1 MATQLV
7 TLLTT
12 LLSHYRRHP
21 GQLAMLLLGLW
32 VASALWSGVQ
42 AINAS
47 AKESYARAE
56 ALFTTGLDRLERLDG
71 KPLAHDDFLTLRR
84 QGVPVSP
91 LLEGELSAPDGTQ
104 LTLIGIDPLTL
115 PGDSAFATAG
125 STVELTGFLSPPWQT
140 RLAPDTL
147 PSLGL
152 DGDAAR
158 GATPRLAAGRLPPLS
173 LAPSLPPHTLVMD
186 IAAAATLLE
195 SGETLSRLVSA
206 PGALAAA
213 PPGLALTRA
222 TALVSPGQLTQ
233 SFHLNL
239 TALALLAL
247 IVGLFIVQA
256 ALGLALEQRLE
267 MLRTLRALGVSGR
280 TLVTGLALELVLL
293 GVVGA
298 LAGIAGG
305 VWLARALL
313 PDVAAT
319 LGSLYGAGVGVEL
332 RLPWH
337 YWFGGL
343 AVTLG
348 GLLLAGSGVLWRA
361 ARLSVL
367 DLGRA
372 QAWRSGYQRQLRRM
386 ALTGAGIAA
395 LGLALWAWLARQPA
409 GEGLAAGF
417 VLMAVLLLVG
427 ALWLPPLLA
436 ATLAGLARLAR
447 RRPLAQWALADLEL
461 QLPRLS
467 LALMALLIALSASL
481 GVNSMVG
488 GFRLTFLEWLDQ
500 RLVADLYLDPPAE
513 RFAAVHAWLGERP
526 EVVERL
532 VTRHG
537 ESTLLAVEA
546 AGAPRLPERPVS
558 LFGLTPG
565 ERLTPTWPLLETQRG
580 VDAAWT
586 SLREGGAFINEQLAV
601 AEGIAPGDRLTLAT
615 PGGGEALAVAAI
627 YPDYGNPRGE
637 VLMTAAELG
646 RRFSAPPDSIG
657 IVLAPGAD
665 DEALG
670 AALGSEFALGRDAL
684 RDQGEVK
691 RIATGIFE
699 RTFTITRALNALTL
713 AVAALALLASLLA
726 QARERRRRLAPL
738 WALGVPRGQ
747 LLGVQLAQLG
757 GAALAVGLVA
767 VPLGIAITWG
777 LVAVINVAAFG
788 WRLPLHLFPGEI
800 ALTLG
805 TAVAVALLA
814 AALPALR
821 LWRTPPRALLAEEA
835 R

>member
-1 MATQLV
+1 MT
-7 TLLTT
+7 TLLAT

-21 GQLAMLLLGLW
+21 AQLAMLLLGLW

-71 KPLAHDDFLTLRR
+71 DALTRDDFLALRR
-84 QGVPVSP
+84 QGLPVSP
-91 LLEGELSAPDGTQ
+91 LLEGELTAPDGTR

-125 STVELTGFLSPPWQT
+125 STQELTGFLTPPWQT

-152 DGDAAR
+152 DTDSAP
-158 GATPRLAAGRLPPLS
+158 GASPRLAAGRLPPLS
-173 LAPSLPPHTLVMD
+173 LAPSLPPQTLVMD
-186 IAAAATLLE
+186 IAAATVLLDA
-195 SGETLSRLVSA
+195 GERITRLVTA

-222 TALVSPGQLTQ
+222 TTLVSPGQLTQ

-256 ALGLALEQRLE
+256 ALGLALEQRLA
-267 MLRTLRALGVSGR
+267 MLRTLRAIGVSGR
-280 TLVTGLALELVLL
+280 ALVAGLALELVLL
-293 GVVGA
+293 GSIGA

-337 YWFGGL
+337 YWVGGL

-348 GLLLAGSGVLWRA
+348 GLLLAGAGVLWRA

-372 QAWRSGYQRQLRRM
+372 QAWRSGYQRQLGRM
-386 ALTGAGIAA
+386 SLAGAAVAA
-395 LGLALWAWLARQPA
+395 LGLALWAWLSRQPA

-417 VLMAVLLLVG
+417 VLMAALLLVG

-436 ATLAGLARLAR
+436 AALAGLGRLAR

-488 GFRLTFLEWLDQ
+488 GFRLTFLDWLDQ

-513 RFAAVHAWLGERP
+513 RFEAVHTWLGERP
-526 EVVERL
+526 EVAEL
-532 VTRHG
+532 MVTRHG
-537 ESTLLAVEA
+537 ESTLLAVDA
-546 AGAPRLPERPVS
+546 AGASRPLARPVS

-565 ERLTPTWPLLETQRG
+565 ERLTPTWPLLETHTGREE
-580 VDAAWT
+580 AWRA
-586 SLREGGAFINEQLAV
+586 LGEGAAFINEQLAV
-601 AEGIAPGDRLTLAT
+601 AEDIAPGDRLTLTTPDGQAT
-615 PGGGEALAVAAI
+615 LAVAAI

-637 VLMTAAELG
+637 VLMAASELG

-657 IVLAPGAD
+657 IALAPGAD
-665 DEALG
+665 AGALST
-670 AALGSEFALGRDAL
+670 ALAGEFALGRDAL
-684 RDQGEVK
+684 RDQGAVK
-691 RIATGIFE
+691 HIATGIFE

-726 QARERRRRLAPL
+726 QAGERRRRLAPL
-738 WALGVPRGQ
+738 WALGVPRGR

-767 VPLGIAITWG
+767 VPLGTAITWG

-800 ALTLG
+800 ALTLA

-814 AALPALR
+814 ALLPALR
-821 LWRTPPRALLAEEA
+821 LWRTPPRTLLAEEA
-835 R
+835 G

>member
-1 MATQLV
+1 MIATQLV

-71 KPLAHDDFLTLRR
+71 NPLTRDDFLTLRR

-91 LLEGELSAPDGTQ
+91 LLEGELTAPDGTR

-152 DGDAAR
+152 NGDAAR

-173 LAPSLPPHTLVMD
+173 LAPSLPPQTLVMD

-213 PPGLALTRA
+213 PAGLALTRA
-222 TALVSPGQLTQ
+222 TTLVSPGQLTQ

-319 LGSLYGAGVGVEL
+319 LGSLYG
-332 RLPWH
+332 
-337 YWFGGL
+337 
-343 AVTLG
+343 
-348 GLLLAGSGVLWRA
+348 
-361 ARLSVL
+361 
-367 DLGRA
+367 
-372 QAWRSGYQRQLRRM
+372 
-386 ALTGAGIAA
+386 
-395 LGLALWAWLARQPA
+395 
-409 GEGLAAGF
+409 
-417 VLMAVLLLVG
+417 
-427 ALWLPPLLA
+427 
-436 ATLAGLARLAR
+436 
-447 RRPLAQWALADLEL
+447 
-461 QLPRLS
+461 
-467 LALMALLIALSASL
+467 
-481 GVNSMVG
+481 
-488 GFRLTFLEWLDQ
+488 
-500 RLVADLYLDPPAE
+500 
-513 RFAAVHAWLGERP
+513 
-526 EVVERL
+526 
-532 VTRHG
+532 
-537 ESTLLAVEA
+537 
-546 AGAPRLPERPVS
+546 
-558 LFGLTPG
+558 
-565 ERLTPTWPLLETQRG
+565 
-580 VDAAWT
+580 
-586 SLREGGAFINEQLAV
+586 
-601 AEGIAPGDRLTLAT
+601 
-615 PGGGEALAVAAI
+615 
-627 YPDYGNPRGE
+627 
-637 VLMTAAELG
+637 
-646 RRFSAPPDSIG
+646 
-657 IVLAPGAD
+657 
-665 DEALG
+665 
-670 AALGSEFALGRDAL
+670 
-684 RDQGEVK
+684 
-691 RIATGIFE
+691 
-699 RTFTITRALNALTL
+699 
-713 AVAALALLASLLA
+713 
-726 QARERRRRLAPL
+726 
-738 WALGVPRGQ
+738 
-747 LLGVQLAQLG
+747 
-757 GAALAVGLVA
+757 
-767 VPLGIAITWG
+767 
-777 LVAVINVAAFG
+777 
-788 WRLPLHLFPGEI
+788 
-800 ALTLG
+800 
-805 TAVAVALLA
+805 
-814 AALPALR
+814 
-821 LWRTPPRALLAEEA
+821 
-835 R
+835 